1 MKTRK
6 KITFLLLYLCF
17 FTGIAHSSTQTIT
30 IEPRWYYSLNTKPF
44 NQFNTPQEAW
54 VALEAY
60 LNNTSSNIEW
70 KLFNL
75 RPYDLDDSLA
85 YFNGKPSGWIWDFEA
100 RYTNGPIYSEGT
112 TGWVSLNRDNC
123 PAGFVGVSEE
133 IAYRQF
139 NQYCKRT
146 IANKDPAPDTCPA
159 TPNPVFAET
168 GLKRQREDDFIDPAG
183 RLDFSRTWRSDYK
196 RFFYSG
202 ETSILDNTQY
212 MQVNGGC
219 YSGFSPSR
227 DLVTGELF
235 YVPYCFP
242 YISIDTD
249 EIHRLTPNGNRVV
262 FNVNGDEI
270 ISPAYIKDT
279 LTRYADA
286 DGKVFWIV
294 NNEDNSTET
303 YGSNGLIQ
311 QKELSGGEVVTYH
324 YSDFTTSHE
333 IAPRAGLLTAIRD
346 SYGRSLAFTYNSYGN
361 IQTLTD
367 PAGKITQYLYDEET
381 GNCPAEVLNGDCQ
394 RLTSVIYPDGK
405 KKIYHYNEAA
415 YVAPSLLPRDTYLT
429 GITDENGVRY
439 ATYTY
444 DVQGRAIVTEH
455 AGGADRHV
463 LNYSADGSSTVVTD
477 PLGSEYTHQF
487 QTILGVARS
496 TGQSQPAGSGC
507 SAASSAITHDANGN
521 ATSRTDFNG
530 NKTCYAFDM
539 NRNLEIARVEG
550 LAAGSA
556 CPGDLVNYTPVA
568 NSSERKI
575 LTDWHADFRL
585 PVRVLEANRETTTHY
600 DAYGNVTQ
608 QSIRDL
614 TTNET
619 RTWNTSYS
627 YHGSISGVIVQQII
641 DGPRTDVSD
650 ITTIDYYTSD
660 ENCLGG
666 HFGCRGQVS
675 HVTNALGH
683 TTQITHYNAYGQPEA
698 IVDANNLTT
707 TLTYDARQRLLTR
720 TVGSETTRYDY
731 DGVGQLIRVTNPDN
745 STLNYT
751 YDAAHRLT
759 GITDSL
765 GNAIQYTLDAAGNR
779 IKEEIFDSG
788 NALAQ
793 TRQQEFDAL
802 SRLWKMIGAQSQVTE
817 LAYDANGN
825 LKQTTDPLL
834 HTTARQFDAL
844 DRLIQINDPAGGQTL
859 QQHNA
864 LDQLAKVTD
873 PKGIETTYTMNAF
886 GDVLQENSKDRGITT
901 YTYDA
906 AGNRVT
912 RTDAR
917 GVVQKTVYDAINR
930 PIKQTYASGPDIPYT
945 APVIWTYDT
954 GSNGIGRLAAMTD
967 ESGKTTY
974 QYDALGRL
982 LSKTQTVVTYQ
993 RESFTHTVSYQYD
1006 SSGRLSQTTYPS
1018 GTKISKVYGAD
1029 GRPVELRINDDVLLH
1044 DITYHPFGAP
1054 KSWTWGNGRVHH
1066 RSFDL
1071 DGRLTQHPLG
1081 ADTQT
1086 LTYDAANRI
1095 VSTTQSNPIYNRA
1108 YDYDV
1113 LDRLIRQGD
1122 STTVKLWDYDAN
1134 SNRILEQSGA
1144 TIYPYTID
1152 ASSNRLLKVAG
1163 PAAKTYAYDVAG
1175 NAVTDG
1181 TLVFAWNAAG
1191 RLSSVSTGKKAVVSS
1206 LYNGH
1211 GERTLKAK
1219 PQGRKVESTLFVYD
1233 PVGKLIGDYSNP
1245 TVRRKSG
1252 VWQLNQET
1260 VWFGDIPVAVIKLDK
1275 TNTPIQVYYIHADH
1289 LNTPRMIVDSNNT
1302 PVWQWNNRN
1311 AFGDNLPDED
1321 PDGNHKTFEYNL
1333 RFAGQYFDTETNLH
1347 YNYFRDYEPATGRYL
1362 SSDPIGLRG
1371 GLNVYG
1377 YVNGQPVISI
1387 DPDGLRGGRNR
1398 NIRNKYGSP
1407 YFVPGRVVN
1416 GGTLPPILPSGDFP
1430 TPKDML
1436 TGGANMFAP
1445 YPPPHAKPLLDIDL
1459 PCALWACRTVDPW
1472 TCKPGEAPLK
1482 EATDWIPAATNVS
1495 RPPPGNDCVCVK
1507 YGQDFIYNPPEADIA
1522 DVLDLIR
1529 KTLKNRP
1536 RIRR

>member
-1 MKTRK
+1 MSRFKL
-6 KITFLLLYLCF
+6 FLLIFLFVHSFNVSSEIIDVNGSGQFLRIEEYYATVDGARQACYDTIIMHGQAHWADANCAGAAPVGYDTEKELHFYGFGFYVSSLWSTPIFPVLVSAKFYVVSDCPIGTTLNKDTGNCNPAFPGTNSGRPLDCVSNPINAATGNKYAEAVDISYPSELF
-17 FTGIAHSSTQTIT
+17 FSRHYNSESLSIGAQIGFLWRHNYQRSLSINSETISAT
-30 IEPRWYYSLNTKPF
+30 RTDGRTVYFELTNDVWINQQASNESLTRIVNADG
-44 NQFNTPQEAW
+44 N
-54 VALEAY
+54 
-60 LNNTSSNIEW
+60 
-70 KLFNL
+70 
-75 RPYDLDDSLA
+75 
-85 YFNGKPSGWIWDFEA
+85 
-100 RYTNGPIYSEGT
+100 T
-112 TGWVSLNRDNC
+112 TGWQLLSSDDSTEHYNTSGKLQSITNRDGRTQTLTYDTGNRLV
-123 PAGFVGVSEE
+123 AVTDDVGR
-133 IAYRQF
+133 A
-139 NQYCKRT
+139 
-146 IANKDPAPDTCPA
+146 
-159 TPNPVFAET
+159 
-168 GLKRQREDDFIDPAG
+168 LH
-183 RLDFSRTWRSDYK
+183 FSYDASNR
-196 RFFYSG
+196 
-202 ETSILDNTQY
+202 
-212 MQVNGGC
+212 
-219 YSGFSPSR
+219 
-227 DLVTGELF
+227 
-235 YVPYCFP
+235 
-242 YISIDTD
+242 IDT
-249 EIHRLTPNGNRVV
+249 V
-262 FNVNGDEI
+262 
-270 ISPAYIKDT
+270 
-279 LTRYADA
+279 
-286 DGKVFWIV
+286 
-294 NNEDNSTET
+294 
-303 YGSNGLIQ
+303 
-311 QKELSGGEVVTYH
+311 
-324 YSDFTTSHE
+324 
-333 IAPRAGLLTAIRD
+333 
-346 SYGRSLAFTYNSYGN
+346 
-361 IQTLTD
+361 TD
-367 PAGKITQYLYDEET
+367 PAGNLYQYAYDDRD
-381 GNCPAEVLNGDCQ
+381 N
-394 RLTSVIYPDGK
+394 LTSVTYPDGK
-405 KKIYHYNEAA
+405 VRTYHYNEPA
-415 YVAPSLLPRDTYLT
+415 YTSGADLPHALT

-444 DVQGRAIVTEH
+444 DAQGRAIVTEH

-521 ATSRTDFNG
+521 AISRTDFNG
-530 NKTCYAFDM
+530 NKTCYVFDM

-575 LTDWHADFRL
+575 LTDWHADLRL
-585 PVRVLEANRETTTHY
+585 PVRILEANRETTTHY

-614 TTNET
+614 TANET

-627 YHGSISGVIVQQII
+627 YHGSIPGVIVQQTI

-650 ITTIDYYTSD
+650 ITTIDYYTPE

-675 HVTNALGH
+675 QVTNALGH
-683 TTQITHYNAYGQPEA
+683 TTQITRYNAYGQPEA
-698 IVDANNLTT
+698 IVDPNGLNT
-707 TLTYDARQRLLTR
+707 TLTYDARQRLLAR
-720 TVGSETTRYDY
+720 TVGIETTRYDY
-731 DGVGQLIRVTNPDN
+731 DGVGQLTRVTNPDN

-759 GITDSL
+759 GVTDSL

-788 NALAQ
+788 GALAQ

-802 SRLWKMIGAQSQVTE
+802 SRLWQMIGAQSQVTE

-844 DRLIQINDPAGGQTL
+844 DRLIKINDPAGGQTL

-917 GVVQKTVYDAINR
+917 GVMQKTVYDALNR
-930 PIKQTYASGPDIPYT
+930 PIKQTYASGPGIPYT
-945 APVIWTYDT
+945 APVTWTYDT

-982 LSKTQTVVTYQ
+982 LSKTQTATYQ
-993 RESFTHTVSYQYD
+993 RDSYTHTVSYQYD

-1018 GTKISKVYGAD
+1018 GTKISTVYGAD
-1029 GRPVELRINDDVLLH
+1029 GRPVELRINGDVLLH

-1054 KSWTWGNGRVHH
+1054 ESWTWGNGRVHH

-1086 LTYDAANRI
+1086 LAYDAASRI

-1134 SNRILEQSGA
+1134 GNRILEQSGA
-1144 TIYPYTID
+1144 TVYPYTID

-1163 PAAKTYAYDVAG
+1163 PAAKTYVYDAAG
-1175 NAVTDG
+1175 NTVTDR

-1211 GERTLKAK
+1211 GERTFKAK
-1219 PQGRKVESTLFVYD
+1219 PQGRKVELTLFVYD
-1233 PVGKLIGDYSNP
+1233 PVGKLIGDYSAP

-1260 VWFGDIPVAVIKLDK
+1260 IWFGDIPVAVIKQERANK
-1275 TNTPIQVYYIHADH
+1275 PIQVYYIHADQI
-1289 LNTPRMIVDSNNT
+1289 NTPRMIVDSNNT

-1377 YVNGQPVISI
+1377 YVGGNPLSFNDPTGQ
-1387 DPDGLRGGRNR
+1387 
-1398 NIRNKYGSP
+1398 
-1407 YFVPGRVVN
+1407 F
-1416 GGTLPPILPSGDFP
+1416 FP
-1430 TPKDML
+1430 NAVGAI
-1436 TGGANMFAP
+1436 GGAIFGGASSFFDTLISTARCKNGAMVPDWEAVFESTLKGVFFGAIGG
-1445 YPPPHAKPLLDIDL
+1445 ATFNFTSVG
-1459 PCALWACRTVDPW
+1459 TV
-1472 TCKPGEAPLK
+1472 
-1482 EATDWIPAATNVS
+1482 INVARS
-1495 RPPPGNDCVCVK
+1495 AGTVSGILSGVASN
-1507 YGQDFIYNPPEADIA
+1507 
-1522 DVLDLIR
+1522 LIR
-1529 KTLKNRP
+1529 GRDLSCTCN
-1536 RIRR
+1536 

>member
-1 MKTRK
+1 MSRLKLFLLIFLFVLSFNVSS
-6 KITFLLLYLCF
+6 KITDNSGGLGTHFL
-17 FTGIAHSSTQTIT
+17 
-30 IEPRWYYSLNTKPF
+30 IEEWYVQREEALQACHDFVTKHGYGH
-44 NQFNTPQEAW
+44 E
-54 VALEAY
+54 Y
-60 LNNTSSNIEW
+60 CRTSSAN
-70 KLFNL
+70 NM
-75 RPYDLDDSLA
+75 
-85 YFNGKPSGWIWDFEA
+85 SGFEA
-100 RYTNGPIYSEGT
+100 GWLWAVKEVTIIPSELGVFYYDISCPLGTALDKDTGNCIPTFSGTNSGRPQVCISNPVNAATGNKYAEAVDISYPSELIFSRHYNSESLSIDTQIGFLWRHNYQHGLSINSETISATRTDGRTVYFELTNDVWINQQSSNESLTRIVNTDGDT
-112 TGWVSLNRDNC
+112 TGWQLLSNDDSIEHYNASGKLQSITNRD
-123 PAGFVGVSEE
+123 GRTQTL
-133 IAYRQF
+133 AYD
-139 NQYCKRT
+139 T
-146 IANKDPAPDTCPA
+146 AN
-159 TPNPVFAET
+159 
-168 GLKRQREDDFIDPAG
+168 R
-183 RLDFSRTWRSDYK
+183 
-196 RFFYSG
+196 
-202 ETSILDNTQY
+202 
-212 MQVNGGC
+212 
-219 YSGFSPSR
+219 
-227 DLVTGELF
+227 LVTVTDDIGRALHF
-235 YVPYCFP
+235 SYDA
-242 YISIDTD
+242 SSRIDT
-249 EIHRLTPNGNRVV
+249 I
-262 FNVNGDEI
+262 
-270 ISPAYIKDT
+270 
-279 LTRYADA
+279 
-286 DGKVFWIV
+286 
-294 NNEDNSTET
+294 
-303 YGSNGLIQ
+303 
-311 QKELSGGEVVTYH
+311 
-324 YSDFTTSHE
+324 
-333 IAPRAGLLTAIRD
+333 
-346 SYGRSLAFTYNSYGN
+346 
-361 IQTLTD
+361 TD
-367 PAGKITQYLYDEET
+367 PAGNLYQYAYDDRD
-381 GNCPAEVLNGDCQ
+381 N
-394 RLTSVIYPDGK
+394 LTSVTYPDGK
-405 KKIYHYNEAA
+405 VRTYHYNEPA
-415 YVAPSLLPRDTYLT
+415 YTSGADLPHALT
-429 GITDENGVRY
+429 GITDENGARY

-444 DVQGRAIVTEH
+444 DAQGRAIVTEH

-463 LNYSADGSSTVVTD
+463 LNYSADGSSTVVID

-608 QSIRDL
+608 QSMRDL

-627 YHGSISGVIVQQII
+627 YHGSIPGVIVQQII

-650 ITTIDYYTSD
+650 ITTIHYYTPD

-683 TTQITHYNAYGQPEA
+683 TTQITRYNAYGQPEA

-720 TVGSETTRYDY
+720 TVGTETTRYAY

-751 YDAAHRLT
+751 YDAARRLT
-759 GITDSL
+759 GMTDSL

-788 NALAQ
+788 GALAQ

-802 SRLWKMIGAQSQVTE
+802 SRLWKMIGAQSQVME

-844 DRLIQINDPAGGQTL
+844 DRLIKINDPAGGQTL

-930 PIKQTYASGPDIPYT
+930 PIKQTYASGPGIPYT

-1191 RLSSVSTGKKAVVSS
+1191 RLSSVSTGKKAVVFS